1 MTDRHSGYLVTLDKD
16 IRSDDA
22 ESTLNALRMVRG
34 VISVEPVI
42 SNIEV
47 HIAEDRAKRELLSK
61 IYEFLVTLK

>member
-1 MTDRHSGYLVTLDKD
+1 MTDRHSGYLVTLAKD

-22 ESTLNALRMVRG
+22 ENTINALRMVRG

-47 HIAEDRAKRELLSK
+47 HIAEDRAKRELLTK
-61 IYEFLVTLK
+61 IYDFMVTLK

>member
-1 MTDRHSGYLVTLDKD
+1 
-16 IRSDDA
+16 
-22 ESTLNALRMVRG
+22 MVRG